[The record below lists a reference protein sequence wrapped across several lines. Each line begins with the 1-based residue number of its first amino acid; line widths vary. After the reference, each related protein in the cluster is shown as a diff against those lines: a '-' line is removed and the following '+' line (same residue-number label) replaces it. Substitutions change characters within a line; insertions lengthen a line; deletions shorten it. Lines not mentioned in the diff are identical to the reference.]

1 VPRTSRSL
9 AAVFLLHLSAL
20 AAYSAGGRDRW
31 DLVRQLPH
39 DASFTFIDRDRA
51 CHFGQ
56 VSSVT
61 DQTIVV
67 NTGKSKE
74 TLQRSALLY
83 VQRGHYTDP
92 YAPLAVMYSGRSS
105 WADILVFMPLLTKYP
120 SLELRMT
127 VMTASGKLIK
137 GNLKQVTE
145 NEIVLRDEF
154 GKETQVPRT
163 EVSRVDY
170 IQSKPLSDKQEFDW
184 EELAMLRIFDPVLY
198 PRLFHAGDT
207 MSVGLYDRAS
217 NQDDSPLA
225 CK

>member
-1 VPRTSRSL
+1 
-9 AAVFLLHLSAL
+9 
-20 AAYSAGGRDRW
+20 
-31 DLVRQLPH
+31 
-39 DASFTFIDRDRA
+39 
-51 CHFGQ
+51 
-56 VSSVT
+56 VT
-61 DQTIVV
+61 DQTITV

-74 TLQRSALLY
+74 TLQRSSLLY
-83 VQRGHYTDP
+83 VQRGHYADP

-120 SLELRMT
+120 SLKLRMT
-127 VMTASGKLIK
+127 VMTASRKLIK
-137 GNLKQVTE
+137 GNLNQITE

-184 EELAMLRIFDPVLY
+184 EELAVLRIFDPVLY

-207 MSVGLYDRAS
+207 MIVRLYDRAS
-217 NQDDSPLA
+217 KQDDSPLA